1 VSEGDPT
8 LLEFVCTTLPSR
20 VIFGHGTSARLPEE
34 VERLGLQRALVLAT
48 PSRKPDAERL
58 STALGA
64 RSAGVLAT
72 AVMHTP
78 VNVTEAA
85 LAVVEKLGADGLVAV
100 GGGSTTGLSK
110 SIALRTDLP
119 QIIIPTTY
127 AGSEM
132 TPTVGETKDGVKTTQ
147 RSPRILPEVVIYD
160 VERTLSLPVSLS
172 ATSGMNAI
180 AHAVEALYA
189 RDRNP
194 VVMLM
199 AEEGVRAFAQA
210 LPRIAA
216 DPVDR
221 EARAEALYGAWLCGV
236 CLGSASMAIHHKL
249 CHVIGGLFN
258 LPHAQTH
265 TVILPHA
272 TAFNAAAAPDA
283 MVRLAR
289 ALNAP
294 DAALGLYELS
304 GRLGCPRALRDL
316 GMPESG
322 IDQAVTLSLRNAP
335 WNPLPIEA
343 EAVRE
348 LIRRAWRGD
357 APASVFQG

>member
-1 VSEGDPT
+1 M
-8 LLEFVCTTLPSR
+8 LEFVCTTLPSR
-20 VIFGHGTSARLPEE
+20 VIFGHGTSVRLPEE
-34 VERLGLQRALVLAT
+34 VERLGLKRALVIAT

-58 STALGA
+58 AAALGA

-78 VNVTEAA
+78 ATVTEAA

-110 SIALRTDLP
+110 AIALRTDLP

-189 RDRNP
+189 RDCNP
-194 VVMLM
+194 VAMLM
-199 AEEGVRAFAQA
+199 AEEGVRAVAHAASHCGGPGRPRSSRRSA
-210 LPRIAA
+210 L
-216 DPVDR
+216 
-221 EARAEALYGAWLCGV
+221 W
-236 CLGSASMAIHHKL
+236 
-249 CHVIGGLFN
+249 
-258 LPHAQTH
+258 
-265 TVILPHA
+265 
-272 TAFNAAAAPDA
+272 
-283 MVRLAR
+283 RLAVR
-289 ALNAP
+289 R
-294 DAALGLYELS
+294 LS
-304 GRLGCPRALRDL
+304 RLRQHGDP
-316 GMPESG
+316 S
-322 IDQAVTLSLRNAP
+322 QAVSRDRWPVQSAACADTHR
-335 WNPLPIEA
+335 
-343 EAVRE
+343 
-348 LIRRAWRGD
+348 D
-357 APASVFQG
+357 PAACDGLQCARCAGRHGAACASAG

>member
-1 VSEGDPT
+1 V
-8 LLEFVCTTLPSR
+8 
-20 VIFGHGTSARLPEE
+20 
-34 VERLGLQRALVLAT
+34 T
-48 PSRKPDAERL
+48 PIL
-58 STALGA
+58 
-64 RSAGVLAT
+64 
-72 AVMHTP
+72 
-78 VNVTEAA
+78 
-85 LAVVEKLGADGLVAV
+85 
-100 GGGSTTGLSK
+100 
-110 SIALRTDLP
+110 
-119 QIIIPTTY
+119 
-127 AGSEM
+127 
-132 TPTVGETKDGVKTTQ
+132 GETRDGVKTTQ
-147 RSPRILPEVVIYD
+147 RSPKILPEVVVYD
-160 VERTLSLPVSLS
+160 VDLTLTLPPRIS

-194 VVMLM
+194 VAMLM
-199 AEEGVRAFAQA
+199 AEEGVRALAEA
-210 LPRIAA
+210 LPRIAS

-221 EARAEALYGAWLCGV
+221 DARAEALYGAWLCGI
-236 CLGSASMAIHHKL
+236 CLGSVRMAIHHKL

-294 DAALGLYELS
+294 DAALGLYELA

-322 IDQAVTLSLRNAP
+322 IDQAVTLALRNAP
-335 WNPLPIEA
+335 WNLVPIEA

-357 APASVFQG
+357 APAAALQR

>member
-1 VSEGDPT
+1 
-8 LLEFVCTTLPSR
+8 
-20 VIFGHGTSARLPEE
+20 
-34 VERLGLQRALVLAT
+34 
-48 PSRKPDAERL
+48 
-58 STALGA
+58 
-64 RSAGVLAT
+64 
-72 AVMHTP
+72 
-78 VNVTEAA
+78 
-85 LAVVEKLGADGLVAV
+85 
-100 GGGSTTGLSK
+100 
-110 SIALRTDLP
+110 
-119 QIIIPTTY
+119 
-127 AGSEM
+127 
-132 TPTVGETKDGVKTTQ
+132 
-147 RSPRILPEVVIYD
+147 
-160 VERTLSLPVSLS
+160 
-172 ATSGMNAI
+172 MNAI

-348 LIRRAWRGD
+348 LIRRAWRGE

>member
-1 VSEGDPT
+1 MI
-8 LLEFVCTTLPSR
+8 EFVYSTLPSR
-20 VIFGHGTSARLPEE
+20 VIFGQGTSARLQEE
-34 VERLGLQRALVLAT
+34 VELLGLQRALVLAT

-58 STALGA
+58 SAHLGT

-85 LAVVEKLGADGLVAV
+85 LAVVENLGADGLVAI

-110 SIALRTDLP
+110 AIALRTDLP

-132 TPTVGETKDGVKTTQ
+132 TPIVGETKDGVKTTKS
-147 RSPRILPEVVIYD
+147 SPRILPEVVIYD
-160 VERTLSLPVSLS
+160 VERTLSLPVPLS
-172 ATSGMNAI
+172 VASGMNAI

-194 VVMLM
+194 VAMLM
-199 AEEGVRAFAQA
+199 AEEGVRALGEA

-216 DPVDR
+216 APVDPD
-221 EARAEALYGAWLCGV
+221 ARAEALYGAWLCGT
-236 CLGSASMAIHHKL
+236 CLGSVSMAIHHKL

-258 LPHAQTH
+258 LPHA
-265 TVILPHA
+265 
-272 TAFNAAAAPDA
+272 TAYNAPAAPDA

-289 ALNAP
+289 ALGVS

-316 GMPESG
+316 GMPEAG

-335 WNPLPIEA
+335 WNPVPIGT

-348 LIRRAWRGD
+348 LLRRAWRGD
-357 APASVFQG
+357 PPASAFQC

>member
-1 VSEGDPT
+1 MSEGDTT
-8 LLEFVCTTLPSR
+8 LLKFVCTTLPSR
-20 VIFGHGTSARLPEE
+20 VIFGYGTSARLPEE

-48 PSRKPDAERL
+48 PSRKLDAERL
-58 STALGA
+58 AAALGA

-72 AVMHTP
+72 AVLHTP
-78 VNVTEAA
+78 ATVTEAA
-85 LAVVEKLGADGLVAV
+85 LAVVEKIGADGLVAV

-110 SIALRTDLP
+110 AIALQTDLP

-132 TPTVGETKDGVKTTQ
+132 TPSVGETKNGVKTTQ

-160 VERTLSLPVSLS
+160 VERTLSLPVPLS
-172 ATSGMNAI
+172 VTSGMNAI

-189 RDRNP
+189 RDGNP
-194 VVMLM
+194 VAMLM

-236 CLGSASMAIHHKL
+236 CLGSVSMAIHHKL

-258 LPHAQTH
+258 LPHAPTH

-272 TAFNAAAAPDA
+272 TAFNAPAASGA

-289 ALNAP
+289 ALNAA
-294 DAALGLYELS
+294 DASLGLYELA

-335 WNPLPIEA
+335 WNPVPIEA
-343 EAVRE
+343 ESVRE
-348 LIRRAWRGD
+348 LVRRAWRGD
-357 APASVFQG
+357 QPASAFQS

>member
-1 VSEGDPT
+1 

-20 VIFGHGTSARLPEE
+20 VIFGLGTSARLPEE
-34 VERLGLQRALVLAT
+34 VERLGLRRALVLAT

-58 STALGA
+58 AAALGA
-64 RSAGVLAT
+64 RSAGVLAS

-78 VNVTEAA
+78 ANVTEAA
-85 LAVVEKLGADGLVAV
+85 LAVVERLGADGLVAV

-110 SIALRTDLP
+110 AIALRTDLP

-132 TPTVGETKDGVKTTQ
+132 TPIVGETRDGVKTTKS
-147 RSPRILPEVVIYD
+147 SPRILPEVVIYD
-160 VERTLSLPVSLS
+160 VERTLSLPVLLS

-194 VVMLM
+194 LTMLM
-199 AEEGVRAFAQA
+199 AEEGVRAFGQA

-216 DPVDR
+216 EPADR
-221 EARAEALYGAWLCGV
+221 EARAEALRGAWLCGT
-236 CLGSASMAIHHKL
+236 CLGAVSMAIHHKL

-272 TAFNAAAAPDA
+272 TAFNAPAAPDA
-283 MVRLAR
+283 IVRLGR
-289 ALNAP
+289 ALGTV
-294 DAALGLYELS
+294 DAALGLYELA
-304 GRLGCPRALRDL
+304 GGLGCPRALREL

-322 IDQAVTLSLRNAP
+322 IDQAVTLTLRNPP
-335 WNPLPIEA
+335 WNPVPIEA

-348 LIRRAWRGD
+348 LFSRAWRGD
-357 APASVFQG
+357 PPATAFQR

>member
-1 VSEGDPT
+1 VDEGPSV
-8 LLEFVCTTLPSR
+8 LEFVYNASPSR
-20 VIFGHGTSARLPEE
+20 VIFGHGTSAQLPQE

-48 PSRKPDAERL
+48 PSRKADADL
-58 STALGA
+58 LAAALGL

-78 VNVTEAA
+78 AHVTEAA
-85 LAVVEKLGADGLVAV
+85 LAVVEKLGADGLVAI

-110 SIALRTDLP
+110 AIALRTDLP

-132 TPTVGETKDGVKTTQ
+132 TPSVGETRDGVKTTQ

-160 VERTLSLPVSLS
+160 VERTLSLPVPLS

-194 VVMLM
+194 VAMLI
-199 AEEGVRAFAQA
+199 AEQGVRALRQA

-221 EARAEALYGAWLCGV
+221 DARAEALYGAWLCGI
-236 CLGSASMAIHHKL
+236 CLGSVSMAIHHKL
-249 CHVIGGLFN
+249 CHVLGGLFN

-272 TAFNAAAAPDA
+272 AAFNTRAAPDA
-283 MVRLAR
+283 MQRLAR
-289 ALNAP
+289 ALGAS
-294 DAALGLYELS
+294 DAALGLYELA

-316 GMPESG
+316 GMPENG
-322 IDQAVTLSLRNAP
+322 IDQAVKLSLHNAP
-335 WNPLPIEA
+335 WNPAPIES

-348 LIRRAWRGD
+348 LLAQAWRGD
-357 APASVFQG
+357 PPASAFRY

>member
-1 VSEGDPT
+1 
-8 LLEFVCTTLPSR
+8 
-20 VIFGHGTSARLPEE
+20 
-34 VERLGLQRALVLAT
+34 
-48 PSRKPDAERL
+48 
-58 STALGA
+58 
-64 RSAGVLAT
+64 
-72 AVMHTP
+72 
-78 VNVTEAA
+78 
-85 LAVVEKLGADGLVAV
+85 
-100 GGGSTTGLSK
+100 SK
-110 SIALRTDLP
+110 AIALQTDLP

-147 RSPRILPEVVIYD
+147 RSPRVLPEVVIYD
-160 VERTLSLPVSLS
+160 VERTLSLPVPLS

-194 VVMLM
+194 VAMLM
-199 AEEGVRAFAQA
+199 AEEGVRAFAHA

-216 DPVDR
+216 HPMDR

-236 CLGSASMAIHHKL
+236 CLGSVSMAIHHKL

-272 TAFNAAAAPDA
+272 TAFNAPAAPDA
-283 MVRLAR
+283 MARLAR
-289 ALNAP
+289 ALGAT
-294 DAALGLYELS
+294 DAALGAVVGLHELS

-322 IDQAVTLSLRNAP
+322 IDQAVTLTLRNAP
-335 WNPLPIEA
+335 WNPVPVEA

-357 APASVFQG
+357 PPASAFQH

>member
-1 VSEGDPT
+1 VGEGDPSV
-8 LLEFVCTTLPSR
+8 LEFVCNTLPSR

-58 STALGA
+58 AATLGA

-78 VNVTEAA
+78 VSITEAA
-85 LAVVEKLGADGLVAV
+85 LAAVEKLGADGLVAV

-110 SIALRTDLP
+110 AIALRTDLP

-132 TPTVGETKDGVKTTQ
+132 TPIVGETKDGIKTTKS
-147 RSPRILPEVVIYD
+147 SPRILPEVVIYD
-160 VERTLSLPVSLS
+160 VERTLSLPVPLS

-194 VVMLM
+194 VAMLM
-199 AEEGVRAFAQA
+199 AEEGVRAFGQA

-216 DPVDR
+216 DPGDR
-221 EARAEALYGAWLCGV
+221 DARAEALYGAWLCGV
-236 CLGSASMAIHHKL
+236 CLGSVSMAIHHKL

-272 TAFNAAAAPDA
+272 TAYNAPAVPDA
-283 MVRLAR
+283 MVRLAQ
-289 ALNAP
+289 APGAP
-294 DAALGLYELS
+294 DAALGLYELA
-304 GRLGCPRALRDL
+304 GRLSCPRALRDL

-322 IDQAVTLSLRNAP
+322 IDQAVTLLLCNAP
-335 WNPLPIEA
+335 WNPVPIEA
-343 EAVRE
+343 EALRE

-357 APASVFQG
+357 PPASAFQS

>member
-1 VSEGDPT
+1 
-8 LLEFVCTTLPSR
+8 LLEFIHTALPSR
-20 VIFGHGTSARLPEE
+20 VIFGQGTSARLPEE

-48 PSRKPDAERL
+48 PSRKPDAECL
-58 STALGA
+58 SATLGL

-78 VNVTEAA
+78 FNVTESA
-85 LAVVEKLGADGLVAV
+85 LAVLEKLGADGLIAV

-110 SIALRTDLP
+110 ALALRTDLP

-132 TPTVGETKDGVKTTQ
+132 TPIVGETKDGVKVTQ
-147 RSPRILPEVVIYD
+147 NSPRILPEVVIYD
-160 VERTLSLPVSLS
+160 VERTLSLPVPLS
-172 ATSGMNAI
+172 VTSGMNAI
-180 AHAVEALYA
+180 AHGVEALYS

-194 VVMLM
+194 VIMLM
-199 AEEGVRAFAQA
+199 AQEGVRALGQA

-216 DPVDR
+216 APLDS
-221 EARAEALYGAWLCGV
+221 EARAEALYGAFLCGT
-236 CLGSASMAIHHKL
+236 CLGSVSMAIHHKL

-265 TVILPHA
+265 TVMLPHA
-272 TAFNAAAAPDA
+272 TALNAPAAPDA
-283 MVRLAR
+283 MLRLGR
-289 ALNAP
+289 ALGAP
-294 DAALGLYELS
+294 DAALALYELA

-322 IDQAVTLSLRNAP
+322 IDQAVTLALRNPP
-335 WNPLPIEA
+335 WNPVPIGA

-348 LIRRAWRGD
+348 LIERAWRG
-357 APASVFQG
+357 APPASAFQG

>member
-1 VSEGDPT
+1 
-8 LLEFVCTTLPSR
+8 
-20 VIFGHGTSARLPEE
+20 
-34 VERLGLQRALVLAT
+34 
-48 PSRKPDAERL
+48 
-58 STALGA
+58 
-64 RSAGVLAT
+64 
-72 AVMHTP
+72 MHTP
-78 VNVTEAA
+78 ANVTEAA
-85 LAVVEKLGADGLVAV
+85 LVVVEKLGADGLVAV

-110 SIALRTDLP
+110 AIALRTDLP
-119 QIIIPTTY
+119 QIVIPTTY

-194 VVMLM
+194 VAMLM

-236 CLGSASMAIHHKL
+236 CLGSVSMAIHHKL

-258 LPHAQTH
+258 LPHAPTH

-272 TAFNAAAAPDA
+272 TAFNAPAAPDA
-283 MVRLAR
+283 MARLAR
-289 ALNAP
+289 ALGATN
-294 DAALGLYELS
+294 AALGLHELA
-304 GRLGCPRALRDL
+304 GRLGCPCALRDL

-322 IDQAVTLSLRNAP
+322 IDQAVTLTFRNAP
-335 WNPLPIEA
+335 WNPVLVEA
-343 EAVRE
+343 EAMRE

-357 APASVFQG
+357 PPTSALQR